1 MANPI
6 QKIDQDSIVK
16 SGEQGYQYCVTD
28 PVHPK
33 GEKRGDRD
41 KKYVYLHRAVME
53 NELGRYLEDGE
64 EVDHKD
70 GDVTNNDPSN
80 LRLRNVGEHQREHAN
95 NGNSFW
101 EKSPMNKPKREAST
115 VAVVRKFMQFRDLPD
130 FN

>member
-1 MANPI
+1 
-6 QKIDQDSIVK
+6 
-16 SGEQGYQYCVTD
+16 
-28 PVHPK
+28 
-33 GEKRGDRD
+33 
-41 KKYVYLHRAVME
+41 ME